1 MKQKEMGAS
10 STGGP
15 VVKNPPCSAGVPVGS
30 LLWEDPTWLGAAQP
44 VHSCCARPAEP
55 DDLERGPRSEKPV
68 HRSKE

>member
-15 VVKNPPCSAGVPVGS
+15 VVRTHLAVQGVQVGS

-44 VHSCCARPAEP
+44 VHNCCARAAEP
-55 DDLERGPRSEKPV
+55 DLLEQSHHNEKPA
-68 HRSKE
+68 RCSKE